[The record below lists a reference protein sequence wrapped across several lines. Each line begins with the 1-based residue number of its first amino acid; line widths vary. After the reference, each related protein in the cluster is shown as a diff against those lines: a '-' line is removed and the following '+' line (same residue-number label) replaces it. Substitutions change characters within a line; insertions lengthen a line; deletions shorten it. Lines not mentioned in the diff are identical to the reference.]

1 MLTLEYT
8 LRFLSPAFLGNA
20 DQQGQWRTPPIKALL
35 RQWWRVAYAAD
46 HGHRVEVGEMR
57 KAEGELFGVA
67 ADGDGES
74 RKSRVRI
81 RLGSW
86 DIGTMKTWTPLE
98 KVVHPEV
105 DRDNGK
111 VGSDLYL
118 AYGPLTFG
126 RGSPQLKSGA
136 AIQEGEHSVLLLGL
150 TETNRLPKGEAA
162 RIARAL
168 QFLNLYGT
176 LGGRSRNAWGSFE
189 LRPAASNAAIDP
201 ATGATHL
208 RNWKEAIGLDWPHA
222 IGQDSAPLIWQSA
235 PMPDWRAAMQFL
247 AQLKIDVRQ
256 LFIFPPNE
264 RPPHRQPLERHWLAY
279 PVTNHRTLAW
289 EDKFRLPNSLRFK
302 LRRDPADDSKLRAI
316 VFHVPCKPPPEFKP
330 DLQAITR
337 VWTKVHA
344 FLDSR
349 SADLTRIPA

>member
-20 DQQGQWRTPPIKALL
+20 EQQGQWRTPPIKALL

-46 HGHRVEVGEMR
+46 HGHRVDIEEIR

-81 RLGSW
+81 RLESW
-86 DIGTMKTWTPLE
+86 DMGTLTNWKPLGT
-98 KVVHPEV
+98 VHHPEK
-105 DRDNGK
+105 GK

-118 AYGPLTFG
+118 GYGPLATPG
-126 RGSPQLKSGA
+126 PKLKSGA
-136 AIQEGEHSVLLLGL
+136 AIQAGEQRILRLGL
-150 TETNRLPKGEAA
+150 ADLEKRLKDEST
-162 RIARAL
+162 RVMRAL
-168 QFLNLYGT
+168 QLMGLYGA
-176 LGGRSRNAWGSFE
+176 LGGRSRNAWGSIE
-189 LRPAASNAAIDP
+189 LCPNEGTAAMKGAIS
-201 ATGATHL
+201 ATHL
-208 RNWKEAIGLDWPHA
+208 RDWKEAIGLDWPHA
-222 IGQDSAPLIWQSA
+222 IGQDGAPLIWQSA
-235 PMPDWRAAMQFL
+235 AMPDWRTAMQFL
-247 AQLKIDVRQ
+247 AQLKIDVRTQ
-256 LFIFPPNE
+256 FKFE
-264 RPPHRQPLERHWLAY
+264 APPHRQPLERHWLAY
-279 PVTNHRTLAW
+279 PVTNHPTLAW
-289 EDKFRLPNSLRFK
+289 DKKARLPNSLRFK
-302 LRRDPADDSKLRAI
+302 LRSDPGDDSKLRAVI
-316 VFHVPCKPPPEFKP
+316 FHVPCKPPPEFKP